1 MPAHLRTT
9 RDAWVEAGLRALAAG
24 GPDAV
29 RVETLA
35 TALNVT
41 KGGFYHHF
49 RDRQALLDAMLD
61 SWDATLVDRVIEST
75 DRDGGDGRARLRRLF
90 SAANAGEDLLALELS
105 VRDLVCRNRGVAE
118 RVRRVDNRR
127 LGYLRPLFAE
137 FCEDA
142 ADVEG
147 RCLLV
152 LTLFVGEA
160 LVSATHG
167 RRTRP
172 SAAAAAVRHLL
183 RSAGRAHAGD
193 QNQRRSR
200 RPARRRRTCR

>member
-9 RDAWVEAGLRALAAG
+9 RAGWIEEGLRALAAG

-29 RVETLA
+29 RVEA
-35 TALNVT
+35 VAASLNVT

-61 SWDATLVDRVIEST
+61 TWEETLVDRAIETS
-75 DRDGGDGRARLRRLF
+75 DRGGGDGRARLRRLF
-90 SAANAGEDLLALELS
+90 SAADASNELLALELS
-105 VRDLVCRNRGVAE
+105 VRDWARRNPAVAE
-118 RVRRVDNRR
+118 RVRRVDSRR
-127 LGYLRPLFAE
+127 LDYLRPLFAE
-137 FCEDA
+137 FCDDA

-152 LTLFVGEA
+152 LTLFVGES
-160 LVSATHG
+160 LVTATHG

-172 SAAAAAVRHLL
+172 SVAAAAVRHLL
-183 RSAGRAHAGD
+183 R
-193 QNQRRSR
+193 
-200 RPARRRRTCR
+200 

>member
-1 MPAHLRTT
+1 VPAHLRTT
-9 RDAWVEAGLRALAAG
+9 KAAWTEEGLRALAAG
-24 GPDAV
+24 GPEAV

-35 TALNVT
+35 ASLHVT

-61 SWDATLVDRVIEST
+61 TWEETLVDRAIESS
-75 DRDGGDGRARLRRLF
+75 DRGGGDGRTRLRRLF
-90 SAANAGEDLLALELS
+90 SAANASEDL
-105 VRDLVCRNRGVAE
+105 
-118 RVRRVDNRR
+118 
-127 LGYLRPLFAE
+127 LRPLFAE
-137 FCEDA
+137 FCDDP

-152 LTLFVGEA
+152 LTLFVGES

-172 SAAAAAVRHLL
+172 SVAAAAVRHLL
-183 RSAGRAHAGD
+183 R
-193 QNQRRSR
+193 
-200 RPARRRRTCR
+200 